1 MPAILVTIGIIVAI
15 VIIVTMVT
23 IKLLSLLSIY
33 YSYFQFSKYAI
44 KEGWKYE
51 YHEAYTITNVQLSKC
66 LNSLLLVKIL
76 GYIINLN

>member
-1 MPAILVTIGIIVAI
+1 MPAILVTIGIIVTI

-51 YHEAYTITNVQLSKC
+51 YHEACTNVQLSKC
-66 LNSLLLVKIL
+66 LKSLLLVKIL
-76 GYIINLN
+76 GYNINLN